1 MSDVERKYLDKND
14 DGFNYLRSST
24 CNPKKCKAC
33 IYRSSKW
40 VCDNSFNKKINTKKI
55 NSKNINVFYTQQIT
69 NKIHKILSSKVM
81 NKHNTNK
88 KIVKKQ
94 HKQIGGSIKNILNNS
109 YLLEGV
115 KINSISSYG
124 IAKNKHYR
132 NNKKQKGG
140 IIKKQ
145 KIRKNLYVPKTT
157 DQFHY
162 SVYRNKLF

>member
-33 IYRSSKW
+33 IYRSDKW
-40 VCDNSFNKKINTKKI
+40 VCDNRLNKKI
-55 NSKNINVFYTQQIT
+55 NSKKINVFYTQQIT
-69 NKIHKILSSKVM
+69 NKIHKILSNKVM

-88 KIVKKQ
+88 KTIEKL
-94 HKQIGGSIKNILNNS
+94 HKQIGGSRKNILNNS
-109 YLLEGV
+109 YLLEGFKV
-115 KINSISSYG
+115 TSNNSYG
-124 IAKNKHYR
+124 VSKNTHYI

-140 IIKKQ
+140 ILKKQ
-145 KIRKNLYVPKTT
+145 KIRKKLYIPKTT